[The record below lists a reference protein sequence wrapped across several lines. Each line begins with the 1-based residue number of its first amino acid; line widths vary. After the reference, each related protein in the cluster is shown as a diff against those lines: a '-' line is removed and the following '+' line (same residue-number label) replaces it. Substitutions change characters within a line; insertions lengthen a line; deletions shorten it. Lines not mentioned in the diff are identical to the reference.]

1 MAALSA
7 NKSRP
12 VKVPAGGLSTRKLPL
27 AGYTNFGGGSTAHTV
42 YQGCPVACDVSDTD
56 GYFRA
61 VSSGVTWA
69 SGDVFGGVAVEKQAV
84 TSSDTADGSVELTV
98 FVNGTWGFPIGSI
111 AITDIGSP
119 IYVSDDDTAT
129 TSSTNTLW
137 IGYLVEVDATYA
149 YVNIAPAAGR
159 TNSAT

>member
-12 VKVPAGGLSTRKLPL
+12 VRLPAGGLTLRKLPL
-27 AGYTNFGGGSTAHTV
+27 AGYTNFGAGSTAHTV

-61 VSSGVTWA
+61 VGSGVTWA
-69 SGDVFGGVAVEKQAV
+69 SGDVFGGIAIEKQTV
-84 TSSDTADGSVELTV
+84 TSSDTADGSVEV
-98 FVNGTWGFPIGSI
+98 SVNVNGIWGFPIASL
-111 AITDIGSP
+111 AITDIGAAM
-119 IYVSDDDTAT
+119 YVSDDDTVT

-137 IGYLVEVDATYA
+137 IGYLVNVDATYA
-149 YVNIAPAAGR
+149 WIDISAAAGR
-159 TNSAT
+159 ANSAT